1 LIIPLS
7 QALPIKILALVHQ
20 GLFCSRDVDGR
31 TIIDM
36 HVIEVFLLNHL
47 STEIVINSGCVDVKG
62 ESIEEKRAFLIEIDE
77 LKMWKVNASEELD
90 AKNHEVETLKQIALF
105 KEQIKVLERENAS
118 ILSRLEPKSGC
129 YKVLK
134 LADLKIAE
142 ACDER
147 SALIKESQA
156 SNDLMSTQMSEHEE
170 KLKVARDI
178 IAKVRSENAS
188 LEETLRCKAV
198 EVHHLHQRLLN
209 ASDEDTDAKDSGDM
223 SSEVSVLRQRKLD
236 AQETMDV
243 TNKEMETLL
252 SVNQELRIKQQELV
266 EQLQSTNEAECKRLH
281 ADNRKCAKEVEINKL
296 ALAEAVNKSSSLQI
310 SLATKSS
317 QYDKLQQE
325 LLVKVTE
332 YESTITELKVNALEE
347 AAAHIDTTTRLET
360 DLASATSTIS
370 ELMIQAENQATK
382 ITTLENELHAAEK
395 DLADAVG
402 DVDQLERFVSEVRE
416 NLLLKDTE
424 LNQTKAEC
432 ERLSSEIKI
441 YQDKCDQWED
451 YIFVAC

>member
-1 LIIPLS
+1 MPLS
-7 QALPIKILALVHQ
+7 
-20 GLFCSRDVDGR
+20 
-31 TIIDM
+31 
-36 HVIEVFLLNHL
+36 
-47 STEIVINSGCVDVKG
+47 
-62 ESIEEKRAFLIEIDE
+62 
-77 LKMWKVNASEELD
+77 SEELD

-105 KEQIKVLERENAS
+105 KEQINVLERENVS
-118 ILSRLEPKSGC
+118 ILSRLEPKS
-129 YKVLK
+129 VLK

-147 SALIKESQA
+147 SALIIQLEESQA
-156 SNDLMSTQMSEHEE
+156 SNDLMPTQMCEHEE

-178 IAKVRSENAS
+178 IAKVCSENAS

-198 EVHHLHQRLLN
+198 EVHRLRQRLLN
-209 ASDEDTDAKDSGDM
+209 ASDKDTDAKDSGDM

-252 SVNQELRIKQQELV
+252 SVNQELRIKQQELD
-266 EQLQSTNEAECKRLH
+266 EQLQFTNEAECERFH
-281 ADNRKCAKEVEINKL
+281 ADTRKYAKEVEINKL

-347 AAAHIDTTTRLET
+347 AAAHIDTITRLET

-402 DVDQLERFVSEVRE
+402 DVDQLERLVSEV
-416 NLLLKDTE
+416 
-424 LNQTKAEC
+424 
-432 ERLSSEIKI
+432 
-441 YQDKCDQWED
+441 
-451 YIFVAC
+451 